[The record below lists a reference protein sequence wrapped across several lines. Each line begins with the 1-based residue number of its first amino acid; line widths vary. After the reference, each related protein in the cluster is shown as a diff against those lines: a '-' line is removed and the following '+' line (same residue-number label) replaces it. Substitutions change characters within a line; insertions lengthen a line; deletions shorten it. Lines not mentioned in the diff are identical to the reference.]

1 MHYKTLGK
9 TGIKISILGFGVLRL
24 PVKGRGKI
32 DVEESIKIIRKS
44 IDNGINFVDTAYNYH
59 NGKSEIILG
68 QALQDSYR
76 EKVTLMTK
84 NPLWEVKK
92 EEDFERLLDV
102 QLERLGVDYLDIYI
116 LHNINMKRY
125 NEVVKEFNLLEKLK
139 KAKKKGKIKHYGFST
154 HDKPKNIK
162 KYIDENDF
170 EVVLV
175 QYNFADPIN
184 EEIIQYAHE
193 KGLGVL
199 LMGPCGGGRLTNE
212 PTEEMKQWLSPGKTN
227 FSDLAFKFVWS
238 NPYVDIALSGMSSES
253 MVDENI
259 VLASSNHY
267 QLNDEEKK
275 RLQML
280 AQKYQEIYD
289 LDCTQ
294 CGYCDDC
301 PEEVNIKF
309 ILNQLMVSR
318 DPLRMGTARINYRGI
333 GLSKNMPGK
342 NALACI
348 ECGECLEK
356 CPQEIPIIE
365 RLKEAHSIL
374 KERDI

>member
-1 MHYKTLGK
+1 MHHRTLGK
-9 TGIKISILGFGVLRL
+9 TGIEVSILGFGVLRL

-68 QALQDSYR
+68 QALKDGYR
-76 EKVTLMTK
+76 EKVTLMSK

-92 EEDFERLLDV
+92 EEDFDRLLDE
-102 QLERLGVDYLDIYI
+102 QLEKLGVEYLDIY
-116 LHNINMKRY
+116 LFHNINKKRY
-125 NEVVKEFNLLEKLK
+125 NEVIQEFNLFDKMKE
-139 KAKKKGKIKHYGFST
+139 AKKKGKIKHIGFSS

-162 KYIDENDF
+162 KYIDENEF
-170 EVVLV
+170 EVILV
-175 QYNFADPIN
+175 QYNFIDSIN
-184 EEIIQYAHE
+184 EEIIQYAQE
-193 KGLGVL
+193 KGLGVI

-212 PTEEMKQWLSPGKTN
+212 PTEEMKQWLTPDKTN

-238 NPYVDIALSGMSSES
+238 NPNVDIALSGMSSEQ

-259 VLASSNHY
+259 ALASSDNY
-267 QLNDEEKK
+267 QLNAEEKE
-275 RLQML
+275 RLQKV
-280 AQKYQEIYD
+280 AQKYKETYD
-289 LDCTQ
+289 LNCTQ

-301 PEEVNIKF
+301 PEEVNIKLIF
-309 ILNQLMVSR
+309 KQLMVSR
-318 DPLRMGTARINYRGI
+318 DPLKMHGARANYRGI
-333 GLSKNMPGK
+333 GLAKRFPGK
-342 NALACI
+342 NALECV
-348 ECGECLEK
+348 ECGECLDK
-356 CPQEIPIIE
+356 CPQEIAIID

>member
-1 MHYKTLGK
+1 MHYRTLGK
-9 TGIKISILGFGVLRL
+9 TGIKVSILGFGVLRL

-32 DVEESIKIIRKS
+32 DVEESIKIIRRS

-68 QALQDSYR
+68 QALKDGYR

-92 EEDFERLLDV
+92 EEDFDRLLDE
-102 QLERLGVDYLDIYI
+102 QLAKLEVDYIDIYN
-116 LHNINMKRY
+116 LHNINKKRY
-125 NEVVKEFNLLEKLK
+125 KEAVQEFNLLEKLK
-139 KAKKKGKIKHYGFST
+139 EAKKKGKIKHYGFSS
-154 HDKPKNIK
+154 HDKPKNIM
-162 KYIDENDF
+162 KYIEENDF

-175 QYNFADPIN
+175 QYNFVDPTN
-184 EEIIQYAHE
+184 EEMMQYANE
-193 KGLGVL
+193 KGLGVI

-212 PTEEMKQWLSPGKTN
+212 PTEEMKQWLTPGKKN

-238 NPYVDIALSGMSSES
+238 NPHVDIALSGMSSER

-259 VLASSNHY
+259 ALASSENY
-267 QLNDEEKK
+267 QLNEEESN
-275 RLQML
+275 RLQKV

-289 LDCTQ
+289 LNCTQ

-301 PEEVNIKF
+301 PEEVNIKLIF
-309 ILNQLMVSR
+309 KQLMTSR
-318 DPLRMGTARINYRGI
+318 DPLRMHGARANYRGI
-333 GLSKNMPGK
+333 GLAKRFPGK
-342 NALACI
+342 NAMACV

-356 CPQEIPIIE
+356 CP
-365 RLKEAHSIL
+365 
-374 KERDI
+374 

>member
-1 MHYKTLGK
+1 MHQRTLGK
-9 TGIKISILGFGVLRL
+9 TGIEVSILGFGVLRL

-68 QALQDSYR
+68 QALKDGYR
-76 EKVTLMTK
+76 EKVTLMSK

-92 EEDFERLLDV
+92 AEDFDRLLDE
-102 QLERLGVDYLDIYI
+102 QLEKLGVEYLDIY
-116 LHNINMKRY
+116 LFHNINKKRY
-125 NEVVKEFNLLEKLK
+125 NEVIQEFNLFEKMK
-139 KAKKKGKIKHYGFST
+139 EAKKKGKIKHIGFSS
-154 HDKPKNIK
+154 HDKLKNIK
-162 KYIDENDF
+162 KYIDENEF
-170 EVVLV
+170 EVILV
-175 QYNFADPIN
+175 QYNFVDPIN
-184 EEIIQYAHE
+184 EEIIQYAQE
-193 KGLGVL
+193 KGLGVI

-212 PTEEMKQWLSPGKTN
+212 PTEEMKQWLTKGKTN
-227 FSDLAFKFVWS
+227 YSDLAFKFVWS
-238 NPYVDIALSGMSSES
+238 NPNVDIALSGMSSEK

-259 VLASSNHY
+259 ALASSDNY
-267 QLNDEEKK
+267 QLNEEEKE
-275 RLQML
+275 RLQKV
-280 AQKYQEIYD
+280 AQKYKETYD
-289 LDCTQ
+289 LNCTQ

-301 PEEVNIKF
+301 PEEVNIKLIF
-309 ILNQLMVSR
+309 KQLMVSR
-318 DPLRMGTARINYRGI
+318 DPLKMHGARANYRGI
-333 GLSKNMPGK
+333 GLAKKFPGK
-342 NALACI
+342 NALECV